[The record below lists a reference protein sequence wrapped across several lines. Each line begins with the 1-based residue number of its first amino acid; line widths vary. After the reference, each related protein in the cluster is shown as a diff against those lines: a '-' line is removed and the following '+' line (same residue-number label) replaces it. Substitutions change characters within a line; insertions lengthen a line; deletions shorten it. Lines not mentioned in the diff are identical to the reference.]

1 MTQNATKIAACFLI
15 LLFAAQAF
23 GSLFYKSA
31 TVDEVLY
38 IPAGYVY
45 LKSGSYMLNPET
57 PPLPR
62 ILCGIPLLFLNIN
75 YDPKEPVAAF
85 KDRYHWS
92 FRFLFFQNAALAGK
106 MIFYSRIPTI
116 LMGMALLAAIY
127 AWSSKLFGPVAGLF
141 SLALAA
147 LEPNLIAHSSLAT
160 TDLYTAAMIFFTV
173 FSFWIWRQNPEQNK
187 RLLFPGLFLGLA
199 LLSKSSAW
207 LMIPV
212 LFVLLWIPGT
222 NREAGP
228 PHSPFKNLLRFGVIL
243 IFALLVI
250 NIVFLFHGAFVDKG
264 ELISVMLRQEAG
276 KFWLLRL
283 ILFPFPRLYSFS
295 MLFNLA
301 QSMGGVH
308 PFPFFLNG
316 QYSNTGFWN
325 YFLFAFVLKT
335 PLPFLLML
343 AGSLLVLFK
352 MRQSWFILLPPIFFL
367 LYFSF
372 LNRLD
377 LGLRYVLPIYPFFL
391 VAAGAIVPKLLQV
404 ARGKILSVLLILWNL
419 VAAIHIYP
427 HHLAYFNELSGGS
440 VSGYKYL
447 VDSNLDWGQDLVGL
461 KSFVDKNG
469 IDRIRLSYYGMSDPA
484 YYGIH
489 YRYLPSPKFQPW
501 TQRHRNEENF
511 KLEKGLYAISATN
524 ITGIFLQN
532 RDTYRYFKSLEP
544 IDSIGYS
551 ILIYEIKNQK

>member
-62 ILCGIPLLFLNIN
+62 ILCGIPLLFLNSIN

-116 LMGMALLAAIY
+116 LMGMALIAAIY
-127 AWSSKLFGPVAGLF
+127 AWSSQLFGAVAGLF

-147 LEPNLIAHSSLAT
+147 MEPNLIAHSSLAT

-173 FSFWIWRQNPEQNK
+173 FSFWKWHQNPEQNK
-187 RLLFPGLFLGLA
+187 LLLFPGLFLGLA

-207 LMIPV
+207 LMVPV
-212 LFVLLWIPGT
+212 LFVLSIRYPLW
-222 NREAGP
+222 
-228 PHSPFKNLLRFGVIL
+228 KNILRLGVIL
-243 IFALLVI
+243 ISALLLI

-264 ELISVMLRQEAG
+264 ELISFMLRQKAG
-276 KFWLLRL
+276 KFWLLRI

-325 YFLFAFVLKT
+325 YFFFAFLLKT
-335 PLPFLLML
+335 PLPFLIAL
-343 AGSLLVLFK
+343 AGSLLALFK
-352 MRQSWFILLPPIFFL
+352 TRQSWFILLPPIFFL

-391 VAAGAIVPKLLQV
+391 VAAGAIVPYFLKLP
-404 ARGKILSVLLILWNL
+404 RGKILLGVFVLWSA
-419 VAAIHIYP
+419 VAACRIYP
-427 HHLAYFNELSGGS
+427 HHLSYFNELAGGS
-440 VSGYKYL
+440 ANGYKSL
-447 VDSNLDWGQDLVGL
+447 VDSNLDWGQDLAGL
-461 KSFVDKNG
+461 KSFVKKYG

-484 YYGIH
+484 YYGIN
-489 YRYLPSPKFQPW
+489 YQYLPSPKFQPW

-511 KLEKGLYAISATN
+511 KLEKGIYAISATN
-524 ITGIFLQN
+524 VAGIFLDN
-532 RDTYRYFKSLEP
+532 RDTYQYFRKLEP
-544 IDSIGYS
+544 IDAVGNS
-551 ILIYEIKNQK
+551 ILIYEVKN

>member
-1 MTQNATKIAACFLI
+1 MTQNATKLAACFLI

-23 GSLFYKSA
+23 GSLFHKSA

-62 ILCGIPLLFLNIN
+62 ILSGIPLLFFNNIN
-75 YDPKEPVAAF
+75 YDPKEPAANF
-85 KDRYHWS
+85 NDRYHWA
-92 FRFLFFQNAALAGK
+92 FHFLFFQNAALAGK

-127 AWSSKLFGPVAGLF
+127 AWTSKLFGSIAGLF
-141 SLALAA
+141 SLTLAA

-160 TDLYTAAMIFFTV
+160 TDLYTAAMIFFSV
-173 FSFWIWRQNPEQNK
+173 FSFWIWRQNSDQNK
-187 RLLFPGLFLGLA
+187 LLLFPGLFLGLA

-207 LMIPV
+207 LMVPV
-212 LFVLLWIPGT
+212 LFVLMWIPIK
-222 NREAGP
+222 NREGGP
-228 PHSPFKNLLRFGVIL
+228 PCPPLKNILRFVLIL
-243 IFALLVI
+243 VLALAVI
-250 NIVFLFHGAFVDKG
+250 NVVFLFHGAFVDKG
-264 ELISVMLRQEAG
+264 ELISFMLRQKAG
-276 KFWLLRL
+276 KFWLLRI

-301 QSMGGVH
+301 QSLGGVH

-325 YFLFAFVLKT
+325 YFLYAFILKT
-335 PLPFLLML
+335 PLPFLFAL
-343 AGSLLVLFK
+343 AGSLFVLFK
-352 MRQSWFILLPPIFFL
+352 LRQSLFILLPPIFFL

-391 VAAGAIVPKLLQV
+391 VAAGSVVPKLLELP
-404 ARGKILSVLLILWNL
+404 RGKILLVVLMLWSI
-419 VAAIHIYP
+419 VPAARIYP
-427 HHLAYFNELSGGS
+427 YHLAYFNEFTGGS
-440 VSGYKYL
+440 VNGHKHL
-447 VDSNLDWGQDLVGL
+447 VDSNLDWGQDLVEL
-461 KSFVDKNG
+461 KSFIKKYA

-484 YYGIH
+484 YYGIK
-489 YRYLPSPKFQPW
+489 YQYLPSPKFQPW

-511 KLEKGLYAISATN
+511 KLEKGIYAISATN
-524 ITGIFLQN
+524 VAGIFLN
-532 RDTYRYFKSLEP
+532 DPNTFEYFRKLEP
-544 IDSIGYS
+544 IDSVGYS
-551 ILIYEIKNQK
+551 ILVYEVQ

>member
-1 MTQNATKIAACFLI
+1 MTQNATKLAACFLI
-15 LLFAAQAF
+15 LLFAVQAF
-23 GSLFYKSA
+23 GSLFHKSA

-62 ILCGIPLLFLNIN
+62 ILCGIPLLFLNDIQ
-75 YDPKEPVAAF
+75 YDPKEPVANF
-85 KDRYHWS
+85 NDRYHWS
-92 FRFLFFQNAALAGK
+92 FRFLFFQNSALAGK
-106 MIFYSRIPTI
+106 MILYSRIPTI

-127 AWSSKLFGPVAGLF
+127 AWTSKLFGPLAGLF

-160 TDLYTAAMIFFTV
+160 TDLYTTAMIFFTV
-173 FSFWIWRQNPEQNK
+173 FSFWTWRQNPEQNK
-187 RLLFPGLFLGLA
+187 LLLYPGLFLGLA

-212 LFVLLWIPGT
+212 LFVLSIRPL
-222 NREAGP
+222 
-228 PHSPFKNLLRFGVIL
+228 KNLVRFGVIL
-243 IFALLVI
+243 VLALLVI

-264 ELISVMLRQEAG
+264 ELITFMLREKAQ
-276 KFWLLRL
+276 KFWLLRI

-316 QYSNTGFWN
+316 HYSNSGFWN
-325 YFLFAFVLKT
+325 YFLFAFLLKT
-335 PLPFLLML
+335 PLPFLFSL
-343 AGSLLVLFK
+343 AGALFFLVK
-352 MRQSWFILLPPIFFL
+352 MRQSWFILLPPLFL
-367 LYFSF
+367 LFYFSF

-391 VAAGAIVPKLLQV
+391 VAAGAIVPKIINLP
-404 ARGKILSVLLILWNL
+404 RGKILLAILMLWSV
-419 VAAIHIYP
+419 VPAARIYP
-427 HHLAYFNELSGGS
+427 YHLAYFNEFTGGS
-440 VSGYKYL
+440 INGYKHL

-461 KSFVDKNG
+461 KSFVDKNK

-484 YYGIH
+484 YYGIK
-489 YRYLPSPKFQPW
+489 YQYLPSPKFQPW

-511 KLEKGLYAISATN
+511 KLEKGIYAISATN
-524 ITGIFLQN
+524 IAGIFLN
-532 RDTYRYFKSLEP
+532 DPNTFEYFRKLKP
-544 IDSIGYS
+544 IDSIGHS
-551 ILIYEIKNQK
+551 ILIYEIR

>member
-1 MTQNATKIAACFLI
+1 MTQNATKFAACFLI

-23 GSLFYKSA
+23 GSLFHKSA

-45 LKSGSYMLNPET
+45 WKSGSYMLNPET

-62 ILCGIPLLFLNIN
+62 ILCEIPLLFLNNIH

-85 KDRYHWS
+85 NDRYHWS

-127 AWSSKLFGPVAGLF
+127 AWTSKLFGSVAGLF

-147 LEPNLIAHSSLAT
+147 FEPNLIAHSSLAT

-173 FSFWIWRQNPEQNK
+173 FSFWIWRQNPDKNK
-187 RLLFPGLFLGLA
+187 LLLFPGLFLGLA

-207 LMIPV
+207 LMVPV
-212 LFVLLWIPGT
+212 LFVLTIQKPSW
-222 NREAGP
+222 
-228 PHSPFKNLLRFGVIL
+228 KNVLRFAVIL
-243 IFALLVI
+243 LVALLVI
-250 NIVFLFHGAFVDKG
+250 NIFYLFHGAFVDKG
-264 ELISVMLRQEAG
+264 ELITFMLREKAQ
-276 KFWLLRL
+276 KFWLLRI

-295 MLFNLA
+295 MLWNLA

-325 YFLFAFVLKT
+325 YFLYAFLLKT
-335 PLPFLLML
+335 PLPFLLSL
-343 AGSLLVLFK
+343 IAALLVLFK
-352 MRQSWFILLPPIFFL
+352 TRQVWFILLPPLFFL
-367 LYFSF
+367 FYFSF

-391 VAAGAIVPKLLQV
+391 VAAGAVVTKLINVP
-404 ARGKILSVLLILWNL
+404 RGKILLVILILWSV
-419 VAAIHIYP
+419 VATGRIYP
-427 HHLAYFNELSGGS
+427 HHLAYFNELAGGS
-440 VSGYKYL
+440 VNGYKHL
-447 VDSNLDWGQDLVGL
+447 VDSNLDWGQDLVKL
-461 KSFVDKNG
+461 KSFLKRYG
-469 IDRIRLSYYGMSDPA
+469 IVSIRLSYYGMSDPA
-484 YYGIH
+484 YYGIN
-489 YRYLPSPKFQPW
+489 YQYLPSPKFQPW

-524 ITGIFLQN
+524 IAGIFLQN
-532 RDTYRYFKSLEP
+532 RDTYEYFRRLEP
-544 IDSIGYS
+544 IDSVGYS
-551 ILIYEIKNQK
+551 ILIYEVR

>member
-31 TVDEVLY
+31 TMDEVLY

-62 ILCGIPLLFLNIN
+62 ILCGIPLLFLNSIN

-106 MIFYSRIPTI
+106 MIFYSRVPTI

-173 FSFWIWRQNPEQNK
+173 FSFWMWRQKPEQNK
-187 RLLFPGLFLGLA
+187 LLLFPGLFLGLA

-207 LMIPV
+207 LMVPV
-212 LFVLLWIPGT
+212 LFVLMWIPVT
-222 NREAGP
+222 NQEGGP
-228 PHSPFKNLLRFGVIL
+228 PSLPFKNLLRFGVIL
-243 IFALLVI
+243 ILALLLI
-250 NIVFLFHGAFVDKG
+250 DFVFLFHGAFVDKG
-264 ELISVMLRQEAG
+264 ELISFMLRQKAG
-276 KFWLLRL
+276 KFWLLRI

-325 YFLFAFVLKT
+325 YFLYAFLLKT
-335 PLPFLLML
+335 PLPFLFALL
-343 AGSLLVLFK
+343 GSLLVLFK

-391 VAAGAIVPKLLQV
+391 VAAGAIVPYLLKLP
-404 ARGKILSVLLILWNL
+404 RGKILLGVFVLWSA
-419 VAAIHIYP
+419 VAAGRIYP
-427 HHLAYFNELSGGS
+427 HHLAYFNELAGGS
-440 VSGYKYL
+440 VNGYKHL

-461 KSFVDKNG
+461 KSFVKKYG

-489 YRYLPSPKFQPW
+489 YQYLPSPRFQPW

-511 KLEKGLYAISATN
+511 KLEPGVYAISATN
-524 ITGIFLQN
+524 VAGIFLNN
-532 RDTYRYFKSLEP
+532 RDTYQYFRKLEP
-544 IDSIGYS
+544 IDTVGNS
-551 ILIYEIKNQK
+551 ILIYEVKN

>member
-31 TVDEVLY
+31 TMDEVLY

-45 LKSGSYMLNPET
+45 WKSGSYMLNPET

-62 ILCGIPLLFLNIN
+62 ILCGIPLLFLNGIH
-75 YDPKEPVAAF
+75 YDSKEPVAAF

-106 MIFYSRIPTI
+106 IIFYSRIPTI

-127 AWSSKLFGPVAGLF
+127 AWTSKLFGSIAGLF
-141 SLALAA
+141 SLALASV
-147 LEPNLIAHSSLAT
+147 EPNLIAHSSLAT

-173 FSFWIWRQNPEQNK
+173 YSFWYWRQHPGQNK
-187 RLLFPGLFLGLA
+187 LLLFPGLFLGLA

-207 LMIPV
+207 LMVPV
-212 LFVLLWIPGT
+212 LFFLSVRPL
-222 NREAGP
+222 
-228 PHSPFKNLLRFGVIL
+228 KNLLRFGLIL
-243 IFALLVI
+243 ILALLVI

-264 ELISVMLRQEAG
+264 ELISFMLHEKAG
-276 KFWLLRL
+276 KFWWLRI
-283 ILFPFPRLYSFS
+283 ILFPFPRLYAFS
-295 MLFNLA
+295 MLWNLA

-316 QYSNTGFWN
+316 QYSSTGFWN
-325 YFLFAFVLKT
+325 YFLFAVLLKT
-335 PLPFLLML
+335 PLPFLF
-343 AGSLLVLFK
+343 SLLGALFFLFK
-352 MRQSWFILLPPIFFL
+352 MRESWFILLPPLFFL
-367 LYFSF
+367 FYFSF

-391 VAAGAIVPKLLQV
+391 VAVGAIVPRIINL
-404 ARGKILSVLLILWNL
+404 RHGKILLAILILWSA
-419 VAAIHIYP
+419 VPAARIYP
-427 HHLAYFNELSGGS
+427 YHLAYFNEFTGGS
-440 VSGYKYL
+440 NNGYKHL

-461 KSFVDKNG
+461 KSWVDNMG
-469 IDRIRLSYYGMSDPA
+469 IYRLRLSYYGMSDPA
-484 YYGIH
+484 YYGIK
-489 YRYLPSPKFQPW
+489 YQYLPSPKFQPW

-511 KLEKGLYAISATN
+511 KLEKGIYAISATN
-524 ITGIFLQN
+524 ISGIFLN
-532 RDTYRYFKSLEP
+532 DPDTYKYFRKLKP
-544 IDSIGYS
+544 IDSIGNS
-551 ILIYEIKNQK
+551 ILIYEVQ

>member
-1 MTQNATKIAACFLI
+1 MTQNATKFAACFLI

-23 GSLFYKSA
+23 GSLFHKSA

-45 LKSGSYMLNPET
+45 WKSGSYMLNPET

-62 ILCGIPLLFLNIN
+62 ILCEIPLLFLNNIH

-85 KDRYHWS
+85 NDRYHWS

-127 AWSSKLFGPVAGLF
+127 AWTSKLFGSVAGLF

-147 LEPNLIAHSSLAT
+147 FEPNLIAHSSLAT

-173 FSFWIWRQNPEQNK
+173 FSFWIWRQNPDKNK
-187 RLLFPGLFLGLA
+187 LLLFPGLFLGLA

-207 LMIPV
+207 LMVPV
-212 LFVLLWIPGT
+212 LFVLTIQKPSW
-222 NREAGP
+222 
-228 PHSPFKNLLRFGVIL
+228 KNVLRFAVIL
-243 IFALLVI
+243 LVALLVI
-250 NIVFLFHGAFVDKG
+250 NIFYLFHGAFVDKG
-264 ELISVMLRQEAG
+264 ELITFMLREKAQ
-276 KFWLLRL
+276 KFWLLRI

-295 MLFNLA
+295 MLWNLA

-325 YFLFAFVLKT
+325 YFLYAFLLKT
-335 PLPFLLML
+335 PLPFLLSL
-343 AGSLLVLFK
+343 IAALLVLFK
-352 MRQSWFILLPPIFFL
+352 TRQVWFILLPPLFFL
-367 LYFSF
+367 FYFSF

-391 VAAGAIVPKLLQV
+391 VAAGAVVTKLINVP
-404 ARGKILSVLLILWNL
+404 RGKILLVILILWSV
-419 VAAIHIYP
+419 VATGRIYP
-427 HHLAYFNELSGGS
+427 HHLAYFNELAGGS
-440 VSGYKYL
+440 VNGYKHL
-447 VDSNLDWGQDLVGL
+447 VDSNLDWGQDLVEL
-461 KSFVDKNG
+461 KSFLKRYG
-469 IDRIRLSYYGMSDPA
+469 IVSIRLSYYGMSDPA
-484 YYGIH
+484 YYGIN
-489 YRYLPSPKFQPW
+489 YQYLPSPKFQPW

-524 ITGIFLQN
+524 IAGIFLQN
-532 RDTYRYFKSLEP
+532 RDTYEYFRRLEP
-544 IDSIGYS
+544 IDSVGYS
-551 ILIYEIKNQK
+551 ILIYEVR

>member
-1 MTQNATKIAACFLI
+1 MTQNATKLAACFLI

-45 LKSGSYMLNPET
+45 WKSGSYMLNPET

-62 ILCGIPLLFLNIN
+62 ILCGIPLLFINNIN
-75 YDPKEPVAAF
+75 YDSKEPVASF
-85 KDRYHWS
+85 NDRYHWS
-92 FRFLFFQNAALAGK
+92 FRFLFFQNAAIAGR

-127 AWSSKLFGPVAGLF
+127 TWSSKLFGSVAGLF

-187 RLLFPGLFLGLA
+187 LLLFPGLFLGLA

-207 LMIPV
+207 LMVPV
-212 LFVLLWIPGT
+212 LFLLSIRPL
-222 NREAGP
+222 
-228 PHSPFKNLLRFGVIL
+228 KNLLRFGLIL
-243 IFALLVI
+243 LLSLFVI

-264 ELISVMLRQEAG
+264 ELISFMLRQKAE
-276 KFWLLRL
+276 KFWLLRV

-325 YFLFAFVLKT
+325 YFLFAFLLKS
-335 PLPFLLML
+335 PLPFLLTL
-343 AGSLLVLFK
+343 ASAIFILIKV
-352 MRQSWFILLPPIFFL
+352 RQSWFILLPPLFFL
-367 LYFSF
+367 FYFSF

-391 VAAGAIVPKLLQV
+391 VAAGAVVPYIQKIP
-404 ARGKILSVLLILWNL
+404 RGKILLVVLILWSA
-419 VAAIHIYP
+419 VAAARIYP
-427 HHLAYFNELSGGS
+427 HHLAYFNELAGGS
-440 VSGYKYL
+440 GNGYKHL

-461 KSFVDKNG
+461 KSFVKKYG

-484 YYGIH
+484 YYGIN
-489 YRYLPSPKFQPW
+489 YQYLPSPKFQPW

-511 KLEKGLYAISATN
+511 KLEKGIYAISATN
-524 ITGIFLQN
+524 IAGIFLNDPNTFQ
-532 RDTYRYFKSLEP
+532 YFRKLEP

-551 ILIYEIKNQK
+551 IMIYEVQ

>member
-1 MTQNATKIAACFLI
+1 MTQNATKIAASFLI

-23 GSLFYKSA
+23 GSLFYKCA
-31 TVDEVLY
+31 TIDEVLY

-62 ILCGIPLLFLNIN
+62 ILCGIPLIFLNGIH

-85 KDRYHWS
+85 QDRYHWS

-106 MIFYSRIPTI
+106 MIFYSRLPTI

-127 AWSSKLFGPVAGLF
+127 SWTSKLFGPVAGLF

-160 TDLYTAAMIFFTV
+160 TDLYTAAMIFFTLY
-173 FSFWIWRQNPEQNK
+173 SFWNWRQNPEQTK
-187 RLLFPGLFLGLA
+187 LLLFPGLFLGLA

-207 LMIPV
+207 LMVPV
-212 LFVLLWIPGT
+212 LFFLSLP
-222 NREAGP
+222 
-228 PHSPFKNLLRFGVIL
+228 SLKNVLRFGVIL
-243 IFALLVI
+243 LVALAVI
-250 NIVFLFHGAFVDKG
+250 NIVFLFHGAFVDKQ
-264 ELISVMLRQEAG
+264 ELISFMLREKAG
-276 KFWLLRL
+276 KFWLLRI

-295 MLFNLA
+295 MLFNLS

-325 YFLFAFVLKT
+325 YFLFAFLLKT
-335 PLPFLLML
+335 PLPFLFSLMI
-343 AGSLLVLFK
+343 AMFFLFK
-352 MRQSWFILLPPIFFL
+352 MRQSWFILLPPLFFL
-367 LYFSF
+367 FYFSF

-391 VAAGAIVPKLLQV
+391 VAAGAIIPKIINLPR
-404 ARGKILSVLLILWNL
+404 AKILLAILVLWS
-419 VAAIHIYP
+419 AASAARIYP
-427 HHLAYFNELSGGS
+427 YHLAYFNEFSGGS
-440 VSGYKYL
+440 NNGYKHL

-461 KSFVDKNG
+461 KSFVQKYG

-484 YYGIH
+484 YYGIN
-489 YRYLPSPKFQPW
+489 YQYLPSPKFQPW

-511 KLEKGLYAISATN
+511 KLEKGIYAISATN
-524 ITGIFLQN
+524 ISGIFLQN
-532 RDTYRYFKSLEP
+532 HDTYQYFRRLEP
-544 IDSIGYS
+544 IDSIGHS
-551 ILIYEIKNQK
+551 ILIYQIK

>member
-75 YDPKEPVAAF
+75 YDQKEPVAAF

-173 FSFWIWRQNPEQNK
+173 FAFWMWLQNPEQNK
-187 RLLFPGLFLGLA
+187 LLLFSGLFLGLA
-199 LLSKSSAW
+199 LLSKSSVW

-212 LFVLLWIPGT
+212 LFVLMWIPGT
-222 NREAGP
+222 NREGGTP
-228 PHSPFKNLLRFGVIL
+228 RPQFKNLPGFGVIL

-264 ELISVMLRQEAG
+264 ELISFMLRQKAG

-316 QYSNTGFWN
+316 QYSNAGFWN
-325 YFLFAFVLKT
+325 YFLFAFLLKT
-335 PLPFLLML
+335 PLPFLLTL

-391 VAAGAIVPKLLQV
+391 VAAGAIVPYLQKIP
-404 ARGKILSVLLILWNL
+404 RGKVLLGVLILWSG
-419 VAAIHIYP
+419 IGTGRIYP
-427 HHLAYFNELSGGS
+427 HHLAYFNELTGGS

-461 KSFVDKNG
+461 KSFVRKYG

-484 YYGIH
+484 YYGIN
-489 YRYLPSPKFQPW
+489 YQYLPSPKFQPW

-511 KLEKGLYAISATN
+511 KLEPGVYAISATN
-524 ITGIFLQN
+524 VAGIFLDN
-532 RDTYRYFKSLEP
+532 RDTYAFFRKMEP
-544 IDSIGYS
+544 INGVGYS
-551 ILIYEIKNQK
+551 ILIYEVKN

>member
-1 MTQNATKIAACFLI
+1 MTQNATKLAACFLI

-62 ILCGIPLLFLNIN
+62 ILCGIPLLFLNSIN
-75 YDPKEPVAAF
+75 YDLKEPVAAF

-92 FRFLFFQNAALAGK
+92 FRFLFFQNAAVAGK

-173 FSFWIWRQNPEQNK
+173 FSFWMWHQNPEQNK
-187 RLLFPGLFLGLA
+187 LLLFPGVFLGLA

-207 LMIPV
+207 LMVPV
-212 LFVLLWIPGT
+212 LFVLMWIPAT
-222 NREAGP
+222 IREGGP
-228 PHSPFKNLLRFGVIL
+228 QRPPFWKNILRFGVIL
-243 IFALLVI
+243 ILALLLI

-264 ELISVMLRQEAG
+264 ELISFMLRQKAG
-276 KFWLLRL
+276 KFWLLRI

-325 YFLFAFVLKT
+325 YFLFAFLLKT
-335 PLPFLLML
+335 PLPFLFTL
-343 AGSLLVLFK
+343 AGSLFVLFK
-352 MRQSWFILLPPIFFL
+352 ARQFWFILLPPIFFL

-391 VAAGAIVPKLLQV
+391 VAAGAIVPYFLKIP
-404 ARGKILSVLLILWNL
+404 RGKILLGVLILWSA
-419 VAAIHIYP
+419 VAAGRIYP
-427 HHLAYFNELSGGS
+427 HHLAYFNELAGGS
-440 VSGYKYL
+440 VNGYKHL
-447 VDSNLDWGQDLVGL
+447 VDSNLDWGQDLAGL
-461 KSFVDKNG
+461 KSFVKKYG

-484 YYGIH
+484 YYGIN
-489 YRYLPSPKFQPW
+489 YQYLPSPKFQPW
-501 TQRHRNEENF
+501 TQRHRDEENF
-511 KLEKGLYAISATN
+511 KLEKGIYAISATN
-524 ITGIFLQN
+524 VAGIFLDN
-532 RDTYRYFKSLEP
+532 RDTYQYFRKLEP
-544 IDSIGYS
+544 IDSVGNS
-551 ILIYEIKNQK
+551 ILIYEVKN